1 MPSSWIKTQ
10 SVNLAAALSTLGIPL
25 KIDQTTDLRWGK
37 TWKTILLGLEALP
50 LPEDMGGEVVK
61 DWEGERNAISEA
73 VHIETPSA
81 GARLKTSM
89 IMELINTGKLER
101 TDPVHPVLDGLR
113 AIHNREKLLDWI
125 HKDTRYCIAKSS
137 FAPRSQLI
145 PGEEPP
151 TVKASAA
158 ATAFKTGDIK
168 VVAALA
174 VFGIP
179 VARIEGS
186 GDRHTFLCANTGH
199 DLGVPP
205 VDAYHLVTAY
215 RQGAL
220 PPDHPFQWAMQALLN
235 RERIL
240 DAMHRQKQMVL
251 IRQGGSGL
259 GAIVPSD
266 ATHKC
271 MDRVRKHFQTL

>member
-25 KIDQTTDLRWGK
+25 KIDQTSDLRWGK

-50 LPEDMGGEVVK
+50 LPEDMGAEVVK
-61 DWEGERNAISEA
+61 NWEGDSAAVQEA
-73 VHIETPSA
+73 VRIETPSA

-89 IMELINTGKLER
+89 IMELINTGRLEKA
-101 TDPVHPVLDGLR
+101 DPVHPVLDGLR
-113 AIHNREKLLDWI
+113 AIHNRECLLNWTK
-125 HKDTRYCIAKSS
+125 KDTRYCVAKSS
-137 FAPRSQLI
+137 FAPRSQFI

-151 TVKASAA
+151 SVKASAA
-158 ATAFKTGDIK
+158 ATAFKTGDMKI
-168 VVAALA
+168 VAALA
-174 VFGIP
+174 VFGVP
-179 VARIEGS
+179 VARIEGG
-186 GDRHTFLCANTGH
+186 GDRHSFFCANTGH

-205 VDAYHLVTAY
+205 VDAHQLVTAY

-220 PPDHPFQWAMQALLN
+220 PVDHPFRWAMQALIN

-240 DAMHRQKQMVL
+240 DVMHRQKQMVL

-266 ATHKC
+266 ATNIC
-271 MDRVRKHFQTL
+271 MDVVKKHFQTL